1 VKEHDGEGSCHR
13 AGPKGSRAA
22 HANIRKRQAV
32 AVEAVAVPTGYARER
47 PTMNR
52 LLTTI
57 EVAEILGVPVRT
69 LYSWRYKDEGPR
81 ARKVGRHLRYSE
93 ADVLAW
99 LDSLAA

>member
-1 VKEHDGEGSCHR
+1 
-13 AGPKGSRAA
+13 
-22 HANIRKRQAV
+22 
-32 AVEAVAVPTGYARER
+32 
-47 PTMNR
+47 MNR

>member
-1 VKEHDGEGSCHR
+1 
-13 AGPKGSRAA
+13 
-22 HANIRKRQAV
+22 
-32 AVEAVAVPTGYARER
+32 
-47 PTMNR
+47 MNR

-69 LYSWRYKDEGPR
+69 LYSLCNDEGPR

-99 LDSLAA
+99 LDSRAA

>member
-1 VKEHDGEGSCHR
+1 LEGSR
-13 AGPKGSRAA
+13 GAQAK
-22 HANIRKRQAV
+22 IRNHQAV
-32 AVEAVAVPTGYARER
+32 AVEAAAGPTGDARER
-47 PTMNR
+47 LTMNR

-81 ARKVGRHLRYSE
+81 ARKVGKHLRYSE
-93 ADVLAW
+93 ADVMAW